1 MRGRITS
8 LLESLGASY
17 WFIPSLM
24 AAFSAFLALFAIH
37 LDQSGHTS
45 FLSRSSLISFN
56 EPSGARSLVST
67 IASSMITVAGT
78 IFSIT
83 LAVLQLTSSQ
93 FGPRLLSNFM
103 RDRGNQIVLGTFVST
118 YIYCLLV
125 IRAIREGGEVG
136 TSFVPH
142 LSVLLALF
150 FALASLGVF
159 IFFIHHTASSIQAGT
174 IVTRIAGDISG
185 AIQKLFPEKGERV
198 PPIPRPS
205 GVTAIVETT
214 KAGYLQGLDE
224 RALLTFAVKQEAV
237 LEVLP
242 AFGTFL
248 LPGQPLV
255 RVYLNEELTGES
267 LEERT
272 VLFRSLEGQF
282 TLGPRR
288 SGVRDLD
295 FLFAQLT
302 EMALRALS
310 PSMNDAVTAMRC
322 TDRIAQGLLELE
334 GRNLSGMREKD
345 GQLRLL
351 LPELDTAQIVH
362 QSLGELRRFSADNLL
377 YSRHLLATYG
387 KLLSLVESAS
397 LKQAIHEEAKRVL
410 EGAEAELLPKD
421 FRELESCYRD
431 AIQTTTLTLGAPTL
445 QS

>member
-1 MRGRITS
+1 MRSRLAS

-17 WFIPSLM
+17 WFVPTLM
-24 AAFSAFLALFAIH
+24 AAFSAFLALFAIY
-37 LDQSGHTS
+37 LDQSGYTA

-125 IRAIREGGEVG
+125 IRAIREGGEFG
-136 TSFVPH
+136 TFFVPH

-185 AIQKLFPEKGERV
+185 SIGNLYPKKRERIN
-198 PPIPRPS
+198 PTPRPAGS
-205 GVTAIVETT
+205 AALVATT

-224 RALLTFAVKQEAV
+224 DALLAFAVKHEVV

-255 RVYLNEELTGES
+255 RVYLNEELAGEGMEKRTELFQS
-267 LEERT
+267 LA
-272 VLFRSLEGQF
+272 GQF

-322 TDRIAQGLLELE
+322 TDRIAQGLLELD

-351 LPELDTAQIVH
+351 LPEMDTAEMLH
-362 QSLGELRRFSADNLL
+362 QALGEMRRFSADNLM
-377 YSRHLLATYG
+377 YSKHLLATFG
-387 KLLSLVESAS
+387 KLLSLIESSS

-410 EGAEAELLPKD
+410 KGAEAELLPED
-421 FRELESCYRD
+421 FRELEDCYQD
-431 AIQTTTLTLGAPTL
+431 AVQTTKLTPGTPTL